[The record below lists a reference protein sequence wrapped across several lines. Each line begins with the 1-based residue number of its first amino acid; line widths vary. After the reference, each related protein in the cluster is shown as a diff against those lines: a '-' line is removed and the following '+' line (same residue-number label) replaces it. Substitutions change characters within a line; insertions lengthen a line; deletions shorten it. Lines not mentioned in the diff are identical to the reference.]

1 MELKREVQEN
11 QKYTYADYATWDD
24 GQRWEIING
33 QPIMMSPAPTIQHQ
47 RLCGELFSLLHS
59 FLKGKQCEAFI
70 APVDVRFENSQKAD
84 TVVQPDVLVIC
95 DKTKIKN
102 EGCVGAPDVVFEILS
117 PSSAKMDL
125 LKKYNLYE
133 KHGVREYWAL
143 DPEDKML
150 VRFSL
155 KDGRFERSNAE
166 QGRLESLALPG
177 FALDVQELFAVLDDT
192 PAE

>member
-11 QKYTYADYATWDD
+11 QKNTYADYATWDD

-33 QPIMMSPAPTIQHQ
+33 LPIMMSPAPTAAHQ
-47 RLCGELFSLLHS
+47 RLS
-59 FLKGKQCEAFI
+59 FEITMRLGGFLAGNPCQVYV
-70 APVDVRFENSQKAD
+70 APFDVRFEDYEKTD
-84 TVVQPDVLVIC
+84 TVVQPDVMVIC
-95 DKTKIKN
+95 DKSKIKKN
-102 EGCVGAPDVVFEILS
+102 GCVGAPDVVFEILS